1 MLKNPLIRGLSM
13 DKEFRLPERR
23 IFTVSELTQ
32 GIKGLLEGAYPFV
45 WVAGEIS
52 NFRIP
57 VSGHFYFT
65 LKDPEA
71 QINAVMFRAQN
82 RGLKFRPEDGM
93 AVVAMG
99 RLNLYEP
106 KGIYQLIIEYLE
118 PEGVGILHLAF
129 EQLKA
134 KLAAEGLFD
143 EKHKRSLPFLP
154 KKIAVVTSSTG
165 AVIRDIMHVINR
177 RFPNVGVELAPVKV
191 QGEGSA
197 QEIAEA
203 LQLLGE
209 MKDADVIVV
218 ARGGGSLEDLEAFNS
233 EVVARAI
240 FASPLP
246 VVSAVGHETDFT
258 ISDFVADVRAPTP
271 SAAAELMVPVKDELL
286 RRIQETRSALKR
298 ALFRRLRLLREQTV
312 QLSRRLV
319 HPGRQVA
326 DYRLRLDDA
335 LGRIMRGLSRQLDEK
350 RNRLSMMQERLG
362 RYNPQFMIENFNVLL
377 KHHRQTLSS
386 AMHFLLESKKG
397 TLSTTLARLNAL
409 NPLAILERGYSV
421 TRTLP
426 NYAMVKDI
434 HQVSVGEHVEVTVSR
449 GAMVCCIERKEEDG
463 QANI

>member
-1 MLKNPLIRGLSM
+1 MG
-13 DKEFRLPERR
+13 KEFRLLERR

-82 RGLKFRPEDGM
+82 RGLKFRPEDGV

-177 RFPNVGVELAPVKV
+177 RFPNVEVEIAPVKV

-286 RRIQETRSALKR
+286 RRIQETRSALKN
-298 ALFRRLRLLREQTV
+298 ALFRGLRLLREQTV
-312 QLSRRLV
+312 QLSKRLV

-335 LGRIMRGLSRQLDEK
+335 LGRIMSGLSRQLNEK

-362 RYNPQFMIENFNVLL
+362 RYNPRFMIKNFNVLL

-386 AMHFLLESKKG
+386 AIHFLLESKKG

-434 HQVSVGEHVEVTVSR
+434 HQVSVGGHVEVTVSR
-449 GAMVCCIERKEEDG
+449 GAMVCCIEGKKEDG

>member
-1 MLKNPLIRGLSM
+1 
-13 DKEFRLPERR
+13 
-23 IFTVSELTQ
+23 
-32 GIKGLLEGAYPFV
+32 
-45 WVAGEIS
+45 
-52 NFRIP
+52 
-57 VSGHFYFT
+57 
-65 LKDPEA
+65 
-71 QINAVMFRAQN
+71 
-82 RGLKFRPEDGM
+82 
-93 AVVAMG
+93 MG